1 MTKYFLFAHIMQ
13 SLHDGVTFFW
23 DADIECSRDR
33 VTLKKWPVDDRHQDK
48 TWQSIFFTMIGFF
61 FAEAREETKEI
72 EIKPPWVR
80 VK

>member
-33 VTLKKWPVDDRHQDK
+33 VTLKKWPVDDRH
-48 TWQSIFFTMIGFF
+48 
-61 FAEAREETKEI
+61 
-72 EIKPPWVR
+72 
-80 VK
+80 